1 MRKTTLTIGFG
12 LMMAAAAA
20 AQQNGTPAPR
30 AGALTIDH
38 LVDIKHPSSP
48 VWSPD
53 GKFVVFIWER
63 AGLPNL
69 WLAAADGGS
78 PRPLTAYT
86 DGQLNS
92 VVWTTDSRAVLFGR
106 GGDAWRVAID
116 GVAAASGAGAKSTST
131 PR

>member
-1 MRKTTLTIGFG
+1 ML
-12 LMMAAAAA
+12 

-30 AGALTIDH
+30 AGALTMDH

-53 GKFVVFIWER
+53 GKYVVFIWER

-69 WLAAADGGS
+69 WIAAADGGS
-78 PRPLTAYT
+78 PRALTSYT
-86 DGQLNS
+86 DGQVNS
-92 VVWTTDSRAVLFGR
+92 VAWTNDSRAVLFGR

-116 GVAAASGAGAKSTST
+116 GGARRCEADTGSGVADADRRRAD
-131 PR
+131 